1 MFIRDEGLRLKAY
14 KCTAGAWT
22 IGCGRNL
29 SALRISDDEIKQ
41 YHIVGITRKL
51 ALQWLEEDAEIADTA
66 CYKIFGEQY
75 ENWSENRKL
84 GWLNLAFNLG
94 HGRLLQFRNTIR
106 AARIEDWQEVEKGL
120 RASLWFKQVGKRA
133 ERVIKMVCYEEFP
146 Y

>member
-1 MFIRDEGLRLKAY
+1 MIAVDEGLRLKPY
-14 KCTAGAWT
+14 RCTAGKLT
-22 IGCGRNL
+22 IGYGHNL
-29 SALRISDDEIKQ
+29 DDLGISQKVADIM
-41 YHIVGITRKL
+41 
-51 ALQWLEEDAEIADTA
+51 LEEDAEIADTA

-75 ENWSENRKL
+75 ENWSENRRL

>member
-1 MFIRDEGLRLKAY
+1 VGVTLNAKKLQKMIAVDEGLRFKPY
-14 KCTAGAWT
+14 KCTAGKLT
-22 IGCGRNL
+22 IGYGHNL
-29 SALRISDDEIKQ
+29 DDLGISQRVADLLLK
-41 YHIVGITRKL
+41 
-51 ALQWLEEDAEIADTA
+51 EDAEIADIA

-75 ENWSENRKL
+75 ESWSENRRL

-106 AARIEDWQEVEKGL
+106 AARIEDWPEVEKGL

-133 ERVIKMVCYEEFP
+133 ERVIKMVCYEKFP

>member
-1 MFIRDEGLRLKAY
+1 LNAKKLQKMIAVDEGLRLKPY
-14 KCTAGAWT
+14 KCTAGKLT
-22 IGCGRNL
+22 IGYGHNL
-29 SALRISDDEIKQ
+29 DDLGISQRVAD
-41 YHIVGITRKL
+41 L
-51 ALQWLEEDAEIADTA
+51 LLEEDAEIADTA

-75 ENWSENRKL
+75 ENWSENRRL

-120 RASLWFKQVGKRA
+120 RASLWFKQVGTRA
-133 ERVIKMVCYEEFP
+133 ERVIKMVCHEEFP

>member
-1 MFIRDEGLRLKAY
+1 MIAVDEGLRFKPY
-14 KCTAGAWT
+14 KCTAGKLT
-22 IGCGRNL
+22 IGYGHNL
-29 SALRISDDEIKQ
+29 DDLGISQRVAD
-41 YHIVGITRKL
+41 L
-51 ALQWLEEDAEIADTA
+51 LLEEDAEIADTA

-75 ENWSENRKL
+75 ENWSENRRL

-120 RASLWFKQVGKRA
+120 RASLWLKQVGARA

>member
-1 MFIRDEGLRLKAY
+1 MIAVDEGLRLKPY
-14 KCTAGAWT
+14 KCTAGKLT
-22 IGCGRNL
+22 IGYGHNL
-29 SALRISDDEIKQ
+29 DDLGISQRVAD
-41 YHIVGITRKL
+41 L
-51 ALQWLEEDAEIADTA
+51 LLEEDAEIADTA

-75 ENWSENRKL
+75 ENWSENRRL

-120 RASLWFKQVGKRA
+120 RASLWFKQVGTRA
-133 ERVIKMVCYEEFP
+133 ERVIKMVCHEEFP

>member
-1 MFIRDEGLRLKAY
+1 MIAVDEGLRFKPY
-14 KCTAGAWT
+14 KCTAGKLT
-22 IGCGRNL
+22 IGYGHNL
-29 SALRISDDEIKQ
+29 DDLGISQRVADLLLK
-41 YHIVGITRKL
+41 
-51 ALQWLEEDAEIADTA
+51 EDAEIADIA

-75 ENWSENRKL
+75 ESWSENRRL

-106 AARIEDWQEVEKGL
+106 AARIEDWPEVEKGL

-133 ERVIKMVCYEEFP
+133 ERVIKMVCYEKFP

>member
-1 MFIRDEGLRLKAY
+1 MIAVDEGLKLKPY
-14 KCTAGAWT
+14 RCTAGKLT
-22 IGCGRNL
+22 IGYGHNL
-29 SALRISDDEIKQ
+29 DDLGISQRIADM
-41 YHIVGITRKL
+41 L
-51 ALQWLEEDAEIADTA
+51 LEEDSEIADIA

-75 ENWSENRKL
+75 EGWSENRRL

-94 HGRLLQFRNTIR
+94 HSRLLQFRNTIR

-133 ERVIKMVCYEEFP
+133 ERVIKMICYEEFP

>member
-1 MFIRDEGLRLKAY
+1 MIAVDEGLRLKPY
-14 KCTAGAWT
+14 RCTAGKLT
-22 IGCGRNL
+22 IGYGHNL
-29 SALRISDDEIKQ
+29 DDLGISQKVADIM
-41 YHIVGITRKL
+41 
-51 ALQWLEEDAEIADTA
+51 LEEDAEIADTA

-75 ENWSENRKL
+75 ENWSENRRL

-120 RASLWFKQVGKRA
+120 RVSLWFKQVGKRA
-133 ERVIKMVCYEEFP
+133 ERVIRMVCYEDFP

>member
-1 MFIRDEGLRLKAY
+1 MIAVDEGLRFKPY
-14 KCTAGAWT
+14 KCTAGKLT
-22 IGCGRNL
+22 IGYGHNL
-29 SALRISDDEIKQ
+29 DDLGISQRVAD
-41 YHIVGITRKL
+41 L
-51 ALQWLEEDAEIADTA
+51 LLEEDAEIADIA

-75 ENWSENRKL
+75 ENWSENRRL

-133 ERVIKMVCYEEFP
+133 ERVIKMVCYEKFP

>member
-1 MFIRDEGLRLKAY
+1 MIAVDEGLRFKPY
-14 KCTAGAWT
+14 KCTAGKLT
-22 IGCGRNL
+22 IGYGHNL
-29 SALRISDDEIKQ
+29 DDLGISQRVADLLLK
-41 YHIVGITRKL
+41 
-51 ALQWLEEDAEIADTA
+51 EDAEIADIA

-75 ENWSENRKL
+75 ENWSENRRL

-106 AARIEDWQEVEKGL
+106 AARIEDWPEVEKGL

-133 ERVIKMVCYEEFP
+133 ERVIKMVCYEKFP